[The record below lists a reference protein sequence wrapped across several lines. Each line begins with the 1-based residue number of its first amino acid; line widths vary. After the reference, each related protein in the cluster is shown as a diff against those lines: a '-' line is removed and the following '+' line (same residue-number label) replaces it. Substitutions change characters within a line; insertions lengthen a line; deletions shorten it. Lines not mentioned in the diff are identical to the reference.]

1 MRLTPKGLRVR
12 GRTYPCTIGRGG
24 ITRDKRE
31 GDGATPVGLL
41 RITGCLYRP
50 DRMPSPAPWA
60 RPIGPCDLWS
70 DDPDDPAYNTH
81 VRAPYAP
88 SHENLRRAD
97 PMYDV
102 ILTTDWNW
110 PEAKPGRGSAIF
122 LHVWRR
128 RGAPTA
134 GCIATRR
141 DHMIAIAGQ
150 AVPGTPL
157 LIP

>member
-1 MRLTPKGLRVR
+1 
-12 GRTYPCTIGRGG
+12 
-24 ITRDKRE
+24 
-31 GDGATPVGLL
+31 
-41 RITGCLYRP
+41 
-50 DRMPSPAPWA
+50 MPSPAPWA

-88 SHENLRRAD
+88 SHEDLRRAD